1 MEGLLRRSP
10 GLRISPHLWR
20 SQYNIHRRQCSI
32 PFSLYHLFHTH
43 WFWGIQLLVHN
54 RLVIPQWSHDH
65 SCEDGLL
72 VVSMSRSRVWCCF
85 YPDVPGGAGCSE
97 RPFVLATISLSA
109 SPDSSLPSEPPVLV
123 HTCHLSCE
131 CSPKIWNPSSFIFQ
145 RVKSLFRACIIW
157 PKLLQQLPK

>member
-1 MEGLLRRSP
+1 MEEGLLRRSP

-20 SQYNIHRRQCSI
+20 SQYNLHL
-32 PFSLYHLFHTH
+32 FLFLYIIFFHTH

-54 RLVIPQWSHDH
+54 RLVIRQWSHDQ
-65 SCEDGLL
+65 SSADGLL
-72 VVSMSRSRVWCCF
+72 LVSMSCSRVWCCF
-85 YPDVPGGAGCSE
+85 YPDIPGGAECSE

-145 RVKSLFRACIIW
+145 RVKPLFRASIIC
-157 PKLLQQLPK
+157 P